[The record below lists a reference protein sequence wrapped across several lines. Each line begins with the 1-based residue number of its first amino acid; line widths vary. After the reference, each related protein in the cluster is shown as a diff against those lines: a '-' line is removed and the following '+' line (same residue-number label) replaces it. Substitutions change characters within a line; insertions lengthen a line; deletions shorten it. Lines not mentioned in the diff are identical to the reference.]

1 MKFKVGDKVVHPA
14 HGAGFIAAIEEKDVL
29 DEFNRYYVINL
40 AVQDL
45 KVMVPVRTA
54 DEIGLRSVATQK
66 VSRSIFKILAGA
78 PEDLPDDFKKRQAD
92 IIGRLREGDA
102 ESLAFVVR
110 DMAARSRKKTYSP
123 TEARLF
129 EQARTM
135 LSGEI
140 ALSLNAEV
148 EKTLERIDVA
158 GQKAADEA
166 AAVEEAAAAKEA
178 AAAEK
183 VAAKEKAAAA
193 KEAAAAEKAAASKDS
208 DS

>member
-14 HGAGFIAAIEEKDVL
+14 HGAGVIAAIEEKDVL

-45 KVMVPVRTA
+45 RVMVPVRTA

-66 VSRSIFKILAGA
+66 VSRSIFKILEGKAEELA
-78 PEDLPDDFKKRQAD
+78 DDFKKRQAD

-102 ESLAFVVR
+102 ESLALVVR

-135 LSGEI
+135 LSGEV
-140 ALSLNAEV
+140 ALSLNTEV
-148 EKTLERIDVA
+148 ERTLERIDAA
-158 GQKAADEA
+158 GQKAGEAAEADEA
-166 AAVEEAAAAKEA
+166 AVAAEVAEAAEAAAASD
-178 AAAEK
+178 AE
-183 VAAKEKAAAA
+183 
-193 KEAAAAEKAAASKDS
+193 
-208 DS
+208 